1 MRRLNP
7 ESLERKLSKPLFGI
21 RNARFFLRDV
31 HLLLQRVFTL
41 SIHRT
46 NIALARKFLEIIY
59 RILKNK
65 LVFEDFTTFKLNIT

>member
-21 RNARFFLRDV
+21 RNTRFFLRDV

-41 SIHRT
+41 SILQINSERIH
-46 NIALARKFLEIIY
+46 EI
-59 RILKNK
+59 
-65 LVFEDFTTFKLNIT
+65 